1 MTEREE
7 QPEAAGAGERA
18 PDVSRAQVDLDIPP
32 GAIRWGLKFF
42 IVASLIGF
50 GALFFI
56 TQDVGASLSAFRLFD
71 LRWGLICLVFA
82 SFDWFGGGFRLWLL
96 LRPLKIRL
104 SYWTCVEISGA
115 TAALAY
121 LTPAGAGGGPAQ
133 LFGLVRSGMSVGRAA
148 AANFASVLVNLIFLS
163 LAGLGA
169 WWLGAASE
177 VEGVQLPLDISAAK
191 LFEWSAAGFG
201 LIAALIILFA
211 VNPRPARKLALRVF
225 GRGRRVR
232 TLLRWLQELHGSLII
247 YVRKGK
253 LALFLAV
260 LAGTLHFGGR
270 FLLGWAVLR
279 GFGIDAGFW
288 NIVLLHVMI
297 QFLMYF
303 MPTPGGSGVA
313 EIITPAVM
321 SPFMP
326 SSLLVAY
333 TVVWRFFL
341 TYLTVAVGGGIL
353 FRWINPRRQE
363 VQAGHA
369 DRAGGAAGATG
380 TRSRDRQAGP
390 TRKATGS

>member
-1 MTEREE
+1 MAHRDREE
-7 QPEAAGAGERA
+7 GPRRGRRRETPIPRS
-18 PDVSRAQVDLDIPP
+18 DVTLNLPP
-32 GAIRWGLKFF
+32 GAIRWGLKVF
-42 IVASLIGF
+42 IAASLIGL

-71 LRWGLICLVFA
+71 LRWGLVCLLFA
-82 SFDWFGGGFRLWLL
+82 SFDWFGGGFRVWLL
-96 LRPLKIRL
+96 LRPLDIHL
-104 SYWTCVEISGA
+104 SYWKCVEISGA

-133 LFGLVRSGMSVGRAA
+133 LFGLVRQGVSVGRAA

-163 LAGLGA
+163 LAGLSA

-177 VEGVQLPLDISAAK
+177 IEGVRLPLNISAAR

-211 VNPRPARKLALRVF
+211 INPRPARQLALRLF
-225 GRGRRVR
+225 GRGPRVR
-232 TLLRWLQELHGSLII
+232 TLLRWLHELHGSLII
-247 YVRKGK
+247 YARKGK
-253 LALFLAV
+253 IALLLAV

-297 QFLMYF
+297 QFLIYF

-326 SSLLVAY
+326 ASLLVAY

-341 TYLTVAVGGGIL
+341 TYLTVAVGGAII
-353 FRWINPRRQE
+353 FRWIHPKPAKVSDDPPGSLTPMRR
-363 VQAGHA
+363 GL
-369 DRAGGAAGATG
+369 
-380 TRSRDRQAGP
+380 RDGP
-390 TRKATGS
+390 

>member
-1 MTEREE
+1 MPGRT
-7 QPEAAGAGERA
+7 
-18 PDVSRAQVDLDIPP
+18 PDPTLPRNDVTLNVPP
-32 GAIRWGLKFF
+32 GAIRWGLKVFV
-42 IVASLIGF
+42 VASLMGL
-50 GALFFI
+50 GAVFYI
-56 TQDVGASLSAFRLFD
+56 TQDVGGSLSAFRLFD
-71 LRWGLICLVFA
+71 LRWGLVCLVFA
-82 SFDWFGGGFRLWLL
+82 SFDWFGGGFRVWLL
-96 LRPLKIRL
+96 LRPLDIRL
-104 SYWTCVEISGA
+104 SYWKCVEISGA

-133 LFGLVRSGMSVGRAA
+133 LFGLVRNGVSVGRAA

-177 VEGVQLPLDISAAK
+177 IEGVQLPLNISAAK

-211 VNPRPARKLALRVF
+211 VNPRPARKLALLLFR
-225 GRGRRVR
+225 RGKRVR
-232 TLLRWLQELHGSLII
+232 TLLRWLHELHGSLII
-247 YVRKGK
+247 YARKGK
-253 LALFLAV
+253 IALLLAI

-297 QFLMYF
+297 QFLIYF

-326 SSLLVAY
+326 ASLLVAY

-341 TYLTVAVGGGIL
+341 TYLTVAVGGAIIS
-353 FRWINPRRQE
+353 RWIHPKPAKTNR
-363 VQAGHA
+363 V
-369 DRAGGAAGATG
+369 RAGGHGIVTS
-380 TRSRDRQAGP
+380 TQPDRGDR
-390 TRKATGS
+390 T